1 MTLLKVEKSHWHSL
15 ADLSEISNLF
25 GFVYLIRNKVTG
37 QLYIGKKQFWS
48 ERHLKVEGRK
58 NRKKV
63 LSPSKWEKYTGSC
76 TYLNDDIKKLGIDSF
91 EFYIVETYRTR
102 GGLYY
107 AEANLQHKFDV
118 MYTRLDKDLRLFYN
132 GNIAAVKFIPREYSK
147 ESSLRIRQI
156 IKGDIHV

>member
-1 MTLLKVEKSHWHSL
+1 MSLINVEGSHWRAFNEL
-15 ADLSEISNLF
+15 GNISDLF
-25 GFVYLIRNKVTG
+25 GFIYLIHNKVSG
-37 QLYIGKKQFWS
+37 QYYIGKKQFWS
-48 ERHLKVEGRK
+48 ERHVAVKGRK

-76 TYLNDDIKKLGIDSF
+76 TYLNDDIEKQGKDTF
-91 EFYIVETYRTR
+91 EFYIIDVFKTR

-118 MYTRLDKDLRLFYN
+118 MYLKLDDKLRLFYN

-147 ESSLRIRQI
+147 VAYKRIKQI
-156 IKGDIHV
+156 ITGEVT